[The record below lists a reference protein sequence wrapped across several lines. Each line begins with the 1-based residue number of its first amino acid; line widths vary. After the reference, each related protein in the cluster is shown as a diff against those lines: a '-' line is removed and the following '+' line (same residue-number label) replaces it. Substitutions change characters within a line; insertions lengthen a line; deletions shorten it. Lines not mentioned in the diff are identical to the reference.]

1 MILISIFCLILL
13 FPLVVLTVP
22 FAMHII
28 KRDMIKN
35 RMKQR
40 QRRREERA
48 LRKAWEEYECE

>member
-1 MILISIFCLILL
+1 MILMAIFCLIIL
-13 FPLVVLTVP
+13 FPVVVLTVP
-22 FAMHII
+22 LAMHMI